1 MVAPLAYGNQL
12 FSPQIH
18 KKQQDAQLSNFLM
31 AKGISEAIRTSL
43 GPHGMDKVI
52 LSEEDILITN
62 DGATILKNAKFD
74 HPAANMLVDI
84 SRSQDSEVG
93 DGTTTVVVLSGS
105 FLGTCIGLIKK
116 GLTYHRISEAFQISL
131 KKAKEVI
138 LDIAIPV
145 DLKDTK
151 ALYHA
156 AYTSLESKVVSSHS
170 YIFAPIAVES
180 VVKITN
186 LAHSNDIDLD
196 NIRII
201 KKIGGTIEQT
211 ELLNGLGIE
220 NPAVKSFGGPS
231 KIIGGHIALI
241 QFCLNS
247 PSTDTDSVLVINNYS
262 SMDKILREERQY
274 ITSICRKIKF
284 SGCNVLLVQK
294 SILKNPISDLA
305 LQILAQMKVMVIK
318 DIPREDIPF
327 ILKSLGCVPIV
338 DIESF
343 SKEKLGYADLVEEKN
358 YCNEKIINFQGIK
371 CAFQKTATIVIRS
384 SNKILL
390 DEAVRS
396 FHDALCVIRSLV
408 RRRFLVGG
416 GGSVEIEV
424 STILKQFSKSIT
436 GLDSY
441 CINAFAGTLEIIPYT
456 ISENAGLEPIEIVS
470 KLRKKHKEGNRLLGI
485 DARKGMLRNMVEE
498 NVVTPL
504 LVTTSI
510 FNMSIEFAIQLLK
523 IDNIL
528 DS

>member
-1 MVAPLAYGNQL
+1 MSGTFKFEEIL
-12 FSPQIH
+12 FNSRFP
-18 KKQQDAQLSNFLM
+18 KKKHDVQLSNFLIT
-31 AKGISEAIRTSL
+31 KGISEAIRTSL

-52 LSEEDILITN
+52 LSEEGVLITN

-84 SRSQDSEVG
+84 CKAQDLEVG

-105 FLGTCIGLIKK
+105 FLGTCVNLIKK
-116 GLTYHRISEAFQISL
+116 GLTYHRISDAFHISL
-131 KKAKEVI
+131 RKAKEI
-138 LDIAIPV
+138 LLNLAIPV

-156 AYTSLESKVVSSHS
+156 AHTSLESKIVSSHS

-186 LAHSNDIDLD
+186 LTCSNDVDLSD
-196 NIRII
+196 IRVI

-211 ELLNGLGIE
+211 ELLDGLGIE
-220 NPAVKSFGGPS
+220 NPAIKSFGGPS
-231 KIIGGHIALI
+231 KVNGGLIALI
-241 QFCLNS
+241 QFGLT
-247 PSTDTDSVLVINNYS
+247 PPTTDTENILVINNYS
-262 SMDKILREERQY
+262 SMDKILREERRY
-274 ITSICRKIKF
+274 ITNLCKKIKA
-284 SGCNVLLVQK
+284 SGCNVLLIQK
-294 SILKNPISDLA
+294 SILKESVNDLA
-305 LQILAQMKVMVIK
+305 LQMLAQLKIMVIK
-318 DIPREDIPF
+318 EIPREDIPF
-327 ILKSLGCVPIV
+327 ILKSLGCTPIV

-343 SKEKLGYADLVEEKN
+343 SKEKLGYAEIVEEKN
-358 YCNEKIINFQGIK
+358 FCNEKIVTFGGIK
-371 CAFQKTATIVIRS
+371 NIPKKTATIVVRS

-408 RRRFLVGG
+408 RRRFLLGG
-416 GGSVEIEV
+416 GGSVEIEI

-456 ISENAGLEPIEIVS
+456 ISENAGLEPIETVS
-470 KLRKKHKEGNRLLGI
+470 TLRKKHKEGKKFIGI
-485 DARKGMLRNMVEE
+485 DARKGVLTNMLKE
-498 NVVTPL
+498 NIVSPL
-504 LVTTSI
+504 LVSTSI
-510 FNMSIEFAIQLLK
+510 FNVSIEFAIQILK

-528 DS
+528 ES